1 MAMSEKPPVP
11 KSKSQEEA
19 PAEGA
24 SYVVKGETYVTTPEQ
39 EEYAKF
45 YAEQHP
51 EIEPVQEMSE
61 ECAEKISE
69 LETLFANFEQTHDL
83 AALHAIEKLTVE
95 EVKAHV
101 ERQAARADLPAIV
114 SLVNYVEKM
123 KNLGIV
129 TEEAWEK
136 LYEQYCVVQRAVG
149 TLNGD
154 FLVHDRP

>member
-1 MAMSEKPPVP
+1 M
-11 KSKSQEEA
+11 
-19 PAEGA
+19 
-24 SYVVKGETYVTTPEQ
+24 VKGETYATTPEQ

-51 EIEPVQEMSE
+51 TPETVVEMPQ
-61 ECAEKISE
+61 ECAEKVSE

-95 EVKAHV
+95 QAKAHT

-114 SLVNYVEKM
+114 TLVNYVEAQ
-123 KNLGIV
+123 KNLGAV
-129 TEEAWEK
+129 SDETWEK
-136 LYEQYCVVQRAVG
+136 LYAQYCAIQRAVG